1 MRIILASKSPRRKE
15 LLSLIYDEFEIIVS
29 DVDETTEE
37 IDKEKAPLIL
47 SERKADKIY
56 ESEKDALIIAADT
69 IVLLDNKIFG
79 KPEDKDDA
87 FNMIKAL
94 SSRTHKVI
102 TGCTL
107 IYKGKKSIFS
117 ETTEVTFYNLTD
129 KQIIDYVE
137 TDEPY
142 DKAGA
147 YGIQGKAGLFVES
160 VNGDYNN
167 VVGLPVERLKK
178 EIDKILAE

>member
-15 LLSLIYDEFEIIVS
+15 LLSLIYDDFEIIVS

-37 IDKEKAPLIL
+37 IDKEKVPLIL
-47 SERKADKIY
+47 SERKADKIH
-56 ESEKDALIIAADT
+56 ETEKDALIIAADT
-69 IVLLDNKIFG
+69 IVLLDNRIFG
-79 KPEDKDDA
+79 KPEDRDA
-87 FNMIKAL
+87 AFSMIKSL
-94 SSRTHKVI
+94 SGRTHKVI

-107 IYKGKKSIFS
+107 ICKGKKSTFS
-117 ETTEVTFYNLTD
+117 ETTEVTFKYLTD
-129 KQIIDYVE
+129 KEIMDYVE

-160 VNGDYNN
+160 INGDYNN